1 MGVLGFN
8 IYVYSWQIKP
18 VARQTKSLRFQ
29 SLSKIFS
36 TLFFLPRLSTHCDVI
51 LQLLPRCILFHCY
64 VTSYYCNVVT
74 QQLAFASHNFWY
86 YNFCYYKTL
95 TLFVLLIRWFC
106 LFLSKWKTFRYKPK
120 LFQNFKP
127 NKQLFVCIA
136 SLKQRNCLFLKEFQK
151 LLSNG
156 ISAKHNNSDK
166 KNKQKSAVCLSGRQ
180 NFQKFGKLLSTG
192 NQALKLTKLLQNFF
206 RPNRLFMEKLI
217 NSFESKDDFKRDN

>member
-18 VARQTKSLRFQ
+18 VAKQTKSLRFQ

-151 LLSNG
+151 LLSDG

-166 KNKQKSAVCLSGRQ
+166 KNKQKISCFHIWSAEFPKVWKTFVDRQPGFKTYNCYKTFSGQTGCLW
-180 NFQKFGKLLSTG
+180 K
-192 NQALKLTKLLQNFF
+192 
-206 RPNRLFMEKLI
+206 
-217 NSFESKDDFKRDN
+217 NS